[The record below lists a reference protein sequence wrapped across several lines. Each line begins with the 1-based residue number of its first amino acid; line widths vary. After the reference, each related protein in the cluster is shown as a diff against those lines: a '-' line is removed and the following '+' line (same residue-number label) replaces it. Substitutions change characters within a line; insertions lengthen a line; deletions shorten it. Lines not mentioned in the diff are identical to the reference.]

1 MQVTISLLFRNLGL
15 PLPKDDIVQLKEAYK
30 WIIHPQLSEELG
42 VPADGKV
49 LYK

>member
-1 MQVTISLLFRNLGL
+1 M
-15 PLPKDDIVQLKEAYK
+15 VQLKEAYK
-30 WIIHPQLSEELG
+30 WIIQPLLLEELG